1 MLKTQIY
8 LEITENMIIFDVGEL
23 QNLSFTRVVAT
34 RHEKTLTP
42 IVSKRYYHLYEG
54 GDSNPHETYFNAH
67 WFLRPTCLPIPTLTH
82 IKIKTPLISSQT

>member
-23 QNLSFTRVVAT
+23 QNLSFTRVVTA

-42 IVSKRYYHLYEG
+42 IVSKRLKNKNYHSKNDL
-54 GDSNPHETYFNAH
+54 
-67 WFLRPTCLPIPTLTH
+67 
-82 IKIKTPLISSQT
+82 

>member
-42 IVSKRYYHLYEG
+42 IVSTRLMIII
-54 GDSNPHETYFNAH
+54 F
-67 WFLRPTCLPIPTLTH
+67 
-82 IKIKTPLISSQT
+82 